1 MTFLH
6 PVTKDTLQIWKD
18 YYSDLDIKIPENE
31 LGINPGIM
39 SLSDKIEIV
48 HVYGI
53 PTGMKD

>member
-1 MTFLH
+1 LE
-6 PVTKDTLQIWKD
+6 
-18 YYSDLDIKIPENE
+18 IKIPENE

-39 SLSDKIEIV
+39 SLSNQIEVV